1 MGSGTSLTVAVTGA
15 TGFVGR
21 HTVAALIGAGHKV
34 RALVRS
40 RAKADSTLPR
50 EDGGGAIQRIE
61 GDALDAACLRE
72 LVTGAD
78 AVVHTV
84 GIRREVPPA
93 VTFERMHTTAT
104 ARAVD
109 AARAVGVHRFIHI
122 SALGTRA
129 VAPTAYYRSKF
140 ESETIVRRSG
150 LDWTILRPSLI
161 HGPDGEFVG
170 MVRDWVLGRAAP
182 RTFLPYFARVELT
195 PSFPPKPPKLVAALI
210 QPVHVDDV
218 ARAIVS
224 CLSRPASVGEVIP
237 VVGPEAI
244 DWPTMLA
251 TLRDAMPMGNRKMR
265 TIPIPAPCA
274 GVGARVARVMGLA
287 NALPFGEGEPVMG
300 AEDNVGSPARAR
312 AILGLDPVA
321 FASSVHG
328 YAGAI

>member
-21 HTVAALIGAGHKV
+21 HTVAALVGAGHKV

-40 RAKADSTLPR
+40 RAEADKALPR
-50 EDGGGAIQRIE
+50 EGAIERIE
-61 GDALDAACLRE
+61 GDVLDPTALRDLA
-72 LVTGAD
+72 TGAD
-78 AVVHTV
+78 AIVHTV

-93 VTFERMHTTAT
+93 VTFERLHTTAT
-104 ARAVD
+104 SRVVD
-109 AARAVGVHRFIHI
+109 AARHGGVHRFIQI

-161 HGPDGEFVG
+161 HGPDGEFVA

-182 RTFLPYFARVELT
+182 RFFLPYFARVEIT
-195 PSFPPKPPKLVAALI
+195 PSFPPKPPKLVAARV

-218 ARAIVS
+218 ARAVVS
-224 CLSRPASVGEVIP
+224 CLERPASVGEVIP

-251 TLRDAMPMGNRKMR
+251 TFRDAMPMGNKKMR
-265 TIPIPAPCA
+265 IVPIPSEAALAMAKGAKAIGMA
-274 GVGARVARVMGLA
+274 G
-287 NALPFGEGEPVMG
+287 ALPFDEGEALMG
-300 AEDNVGSPARAR
+300 SEDNVGSPARAH
-312 AILGLDPVA
+312 ALLGLDTA
-321 FASSVHG
+321 EFASSVRG